1 MCRASDICNK
11 SRDVPQLLT
20 TSNTN
25 NHSNNQYLLIEICIQ
40 FVSILQKKNY
50 EQLLDSTASEL
61 ILPTYKEFVI
71 FFSHDDQSAK
81 C

>member
-1 MCRASDICNK
+1 MCRASDIWNK

-40 FVSILQKKNY
+40 FVSILLKTKKKNIC
-50 EQLLDSTASEL
+50 ELLDFISSL
-61 ILPTYKEFVI
+61 CSPVDKEGVY
-71 FFSHDDQSAK
+71 QATT
-81 C
+81 